1 MFHQTAHHGPE
12 AELRGDTLILRGLRL
27 ESARLHLHGVS
38 DVVEFHRSPDGV
50 ALHGREELWLP
61 YPVEYK
67 KGSDKTQDADEV
79 QLCAQALC
87 LEEMLCCAI
96 PEGSLFYGEP
106 AGGRG
111 SRWMNLSVCER
122 CRFWRNCW
130 RIRRADI
137 RHPFGRTRA
146 AMPARSR
153 MYAFRGSAEPAASA
167 PTCTPVLRRIRHEKD
182 AEYAVRDDGRRVL
195 VARKREYRR
204 PCGRG
209 KARAV
214 SPADAGG
221 HSDFLLQRRKS
232 STHGCLRRARYWADV
247 SDAARAIFSARLR
260 QRARQCS
267 AAPRAVSA
275 RRQPIRQLPDCT
287 EFHLRQ
293 GIQSALGAGAYHP

>member
-1 MFHQTAHHGPE
+1 MPTRCSCAHRRSAWRRCSAAPSRRAACFMASPADG
-12 AELRGDTLILRGLRL
+12 RGLR
-27 ESARLHLHGVS
+27 
-38 DVVEFHRSPDGV
+38 
-50 ALHGREELWLP
+50 
-61 YPVEYK
+61 
-67 KGSDKTQDADEV
+67 
-79 QLCAQALC
+79 
-87 LEEMLCCAI
+87 
-96 PEGSLFYGEP
+96 
-106 AGGRG
+106 
-111 SRWMNLSVCER
+111 WMNPSVR
-122 CRFWRNCW
+122 GRYRFLQNCW

-153 MYAFRGSAEPAASA
+153 MYAFRGSAELAASA

-195 VARKREYRR
+195 VAGKREYRR

-232 STHGCLRRARYWADV
+232 GTHGCLRRARYWADV
-247 SDAARAIFSARLR
+247 SDAARAIFSTRLR

-293 GIQSALGAGAYHP
+293 GIQSALGAGAYHPRPRLARECAGTQGCFRRVRCQAAAN